1 MNYRKSAQNYEKFLT
16 LNFYAIF
23 NLIFVIFNL
32 TTESLAA
39 GACDRTRKV
48 FEGVSYG
55 EITDGINTNYTQV
68 RVTHLFIKK
77 TFFFFLFKIFKN
89 SCFRIHI
96 ANG

>member
-1 MNYRKSAQNYEKFLT
+1 MNYRRASQNYEKFLT
-16 LNFYAIF
+16 LNFCAIF
-23 NLIFVIFNL
+23 HLIFVIFNL

-68 RVTHLFIKK
+68 SCDSFFVDKNFFSSLFFIE
-77 TFFFFLFKIFKN
+77 F
-89 SCFRIHI
+89 
-96 ANG
+96 